1 MTMQWSSRHPS
12 LVNALHLVWLAI
24 LMMTPVL
31 ISQLLSSAF
40 E

>member
-1 MTMQWSSRHPS
+1 MQWASRHPG
-12 LVNALHLVWLAI
+12 LVDALHLALLVI